1 MVWKGGEGY
10 MKIFAKEGLIL
21 TRGFERSGFKIEK
34 KGCDPQRNYA

>member
-10 MKIFAKEGLIL
+10 MKIFAKGLIL
-21 TRGFERSGFKIEK
+21 TRGFERSGFKIER